1 MSEASEVIH
10 ERPDVIRESREGTIG
25 HGLIAGFVGYAVVA
39 LMGTV
44 VSLVAGRSPFYAA
57 AMLGALLTGAGVD
70 PATFDVT
77 PAHVLAYNGAH
88 LLVFLAF
95 GIVGSWLAA
104 LADRG
109 AHLWYVALFLFMFI
123 GFHMIAVA
131 QTFSEPVRAAL
142 SESAI
147 WAGGVLASL
156 AMAGYLVVAHPRMR
170 SAQRW
175 DG

>member
-1 MSEASEVIH
+1 MSEASEVMH
-10 ERPDVIRESREGTIG
+10 GTPEAARESRAGTIG
-25 HGLIAGFVGYAVVA
+25 HGLMAGFIGYAVVA
-39 LMGTV
+39 LMGMI
-44 VSLVAGRSPFYAA
+44 VSVVAGRSPFHAA
-57 AMLGALLTGAGVD
+57 AMLGALLTGASVD

-77 PAHVLAYNGAH
+77 AAHVLAYNGAH
-88 LLVFLAF
+88 LLVFLGF

-109 AHLWYVALFLFMFI
+109 AHLWYVALFLFMFV

-142 SESAI
+142 SETAI

-156 AMAGYLVVAHPRMR
+156 AMAGYLIVAHPRLR
-170 SAQRW
+170 AAQRW